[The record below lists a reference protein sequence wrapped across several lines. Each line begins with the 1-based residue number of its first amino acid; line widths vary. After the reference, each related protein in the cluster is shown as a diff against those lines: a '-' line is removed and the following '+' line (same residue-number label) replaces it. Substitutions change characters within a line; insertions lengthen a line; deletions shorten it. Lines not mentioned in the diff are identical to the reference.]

1 MKRVNPRGAAAP
13 MTRGRAGSLAQKNGK
28 PHGKAMPA
36 IAISTCRNHPFS
48 RSKKQG
54 LSWSD
59 TPMLKA
65 GRGL

>member
-1 MKRVNPRGAAAP
+1 MKRYFTRLRVPSSRRLAPRNRMGTVASP
-13 MTRGRAGSLAQKNGK
+13 RAIAGQ
-28 PHGKAMPA
+28 A

-65 GRGL
+65 GRG